1 MNDND
6 DFVKRF
12 DAPSGK
18 SQTKSVST
26 IIVACI
32 ISIIASVLVCSLFYS
47 FTNSKDNT
55 DAPAEVATSTNKQ
68 TISNPNL
75 SQVSLKGYSDT
86 AIYAANKVLPS
97 IVSIYVEYEVN
108 YFGRT
113 QMASGEGSGV
123 IISEDGYILTN
134 NHVISSADSSSFYE
148 VSKAN
153 SVKVKLYKDD
163 NEYEAKIIGA
173 DEKTDL
179 AVIKIEKSG
188 LTAAELGDSSSVQVG
203 EFVLAAGDPYGLEHS
218 VTAGIIS
225 ALDRHMTV
233 EGVDYT
239 VMQADCAINSGNSGG
254 AFVNSQG
261 QVIGIATLKL
271 SGSGIEGVS
280 FAIPINDTI
289 SIYKELIENGKIAR
303 PYIGFKGVDLDEATA
318 IRNGLTKGIYV
329 DTVLE
334 NSPAAE
340 GGLKAGDVI
349 VEIDNKEVE
358 TMDELNAIKNEK
370 NIGDKVTLKVYRKN
384 MPMNISITLGEE

>member
-1 MNDND
+1 MNNDND
-6 DFVKRF
+6 FFQRF
-12 DAPSGK
+12 DTPSSK
-18 SQTKSVST
+18 SQTKSIST

-32 ISIIASVLVCSLFYS
+32 ISIIASILVCSLFYS
-47 FTNSKDNT
+47 FTNKNGNDINSS
-55 DAPAEVATSTNKQ
+55 EVAKTTVNQ
-68 TISNPNL
+68 TVSNPNL
-75 SQVSLKGYSDT
+75 TQVSLKGYSDT
-86 AIYAANKVLPS
+86 AVYAANKVLPS

-134 NHVISSADSSSFYE
+134 NHVISSSDSSSFYE

-163 NEYEAKIIGA
+163 IEYEAKIIGS

-271 SGSGIEGVS
+271 SGNGIEGVS

-289 SIYKELIENGKIAR
+289 NIYKELIENGKIAR

-340 GGLKAGDVI
+340 GGLKTGDVI
-349 VEIDNKEVE
+349 VEIDSQKVE
-358 TMDELNAIKNEK
+358 TMDQLNAVKNTK
-370 NIGDKVTLKVYRKN
+370 NIGDKVSLKVYRKN
-384 MPMNISITLGEE
+384 MPINISITLGEE

>member
-1 MNDND
+1 MNND
-6 DFVKRF
+6 DDLFNKFESRGTSIRR
-12 DAPSGK
+12 SG
-18 SQTKSVST
+18 VST
-26 IIVACI
+26 VVIACI

-47 FTNSKDNT
+47 FIDSKKDEDQTSNV
-55 DAPAEVATSTNKQ
+55 PTSTAT

-113 QMASGEGSGV
+113 QKASAQGSGV
-123 IISEDGYILTN
+123 VLSEDGYILTN
-134 NHVISSADSSSFYE
+134 NHVIGSSDSSSYYE
-148 VSKAN
+148 VTKA
-153 SVKVKLYKDD
+153 SSLKVKLYKDD
-163 NEYEAKIIGA
+163 TEYEAKIIGA

-179 AVIKIEKSG
+179 AVIKIDKSG
-188 LTAAELGDSSSVQVG
+188 LTPAEFGDSSSVQIG
-203 EFVLAAGDPYGLEHS
+203 EFVLAVGDPYGLEHS

-225 ALDRHMTV
+225 ALNRNMTV

-271 SGSGIEGVS
+271 SGNGIEGVS

-289 SIYKELIENGKIAR
+289 SIYKELIQNGKIAR

-334 NSPAAE
+334 ESPAKE
-340 GGLKAGDVI
+340 GGLKPGDVI
-349 VEIDNKEVE
+349 VEIDNKKVE

-370 NIGDKVTLKVYRKN
+370 NIGDNVTLKIYRKSKE
-384 MPMNISITLGEE
+384 MTITITLGEE

>member
-1 MNDND
+1 MNDNN
-6 DFVKRF
+6 DFFQGFESSSTKT
-12 DAPSGK
+12 
-18 SQTKSVST
+18 QTKNVST
-26 IIVACI
+26 VVVACI
-32 ISIIASVLVCSLFYS
+32 FSIIASVIVCSLFYS
-47 FTNSKDNT
+47 FINSKDNDT
-55 DAPAEVATSTNKQ
+55 DTSEVATSANQ
-68 TISNPNL
+68 SVSNPN
-75 SQVSLKGYSDT
+75 STQVSLKGYSDT

-97 IVSIYVEYEVN
+97 IVSIYVDYEVN

-134 NHVISSADSSSFYE
+134 NHVISSADSSSYYE

-153 SVKVKLYKDD
+153 SIKVKLYKD
-163 NEYEAKIIGA
+163 NTEYDAKIVGA

-179 AVIKIEKSG
+179 AVIKIEKEG
-188 LTAAELGDSSSVQVG
+188 LTAAEFGDSSSVQVG

-233 EGVDYT
+233 DGVDYT

-271 SGSGIEGVS
+271 SGNGIEGVS

-289 SIYKELIENGKIAR
+289 NIYRELIESGKIAR
-303 PYIGFKGVDLDEATA
+303 PYIGFKGISLDEATA

-334 NSPAAE
+334 GSPAEE

-349 VEIDNKEVE
+349 VEVEGKKVE
-358 TMDELNAIKNEK
+358 TMDELNEIKNEK
-370 NIGDKVTLKVYRKN
+370 NIGDKISLKIYRKTKE
-384 MPMNISITLGEE
+384 MTVTITLGEE